1 MFAFF
6 DDDTTAKSNETRSAA
21 PGQVQFDDRGNAVYS
36 WRDDVLARDG
46 NSAERLQESA
56 LRNSKLSL
64 VEDDTAPT
72 ATSTWNAGGLQ
83 RGYNPYESGL
93 LAGKKPIAKR
103 TDMRELS
110 KWIEM
115 KRRMG
120 QSPEA
125 LAKK

>member
-1 MFAFF
+1 MFVFF
-6 DDDTTAKSNETRSAA
+6 DDEIAPTSNETKSTA
-21 PGQVQFDDRGNAVYS
+21 PGHVQFDDRGNAVYA
-36 WRDDVLARDG
+36 WREDVLARDG
-46 NSAERLQESA
+46 NNSERLQERA

-64 VEDDTAPT
+64 VEEEPAPS
-72 ATSTWNAGGLQ
+72 STGMWNAGGLQ

-93 LAGKKPIAKR
+93 LAGKKPTNKR

-120 QSPEA
+120 EQSD
-125 LAKK
+125 K